1 MRGWTQGRA
10 SGSGEAS
17 DAALPAWA
25 EWHPSA
31 AYSIGIE
38 EEVMLLDPEDFSLA
52 QCVGEIM
59 PALSPGLQAHTA
71 RETHQAAIELAS
83 SPHPDAAAA
92 AREMATLRAALAREL
107 QSFGKR
113 AASAGTHPFAV
124 WTETEVSRGSRQQLV
139 YDSMRELARREPTF
153 ALHIHVGVPDPER
166 AISLQNVLRSHLPLM
181 LAASVNSPFWQG
193 RDSGLASARIPV
205 FMAFPRGGIPRRFD
219 SYAGWAEAVDVLL
232 RSGAFPEPTFLWW
245 DVRPQPKFG
254 TVEVRIMDA
263 QTSTRETGLLAA
275 LVQSV
280 ARLELEEGF
289 NSESLIDAVEVLD
302 ENRFL
307 AARDG
312 LDAELIDPIAE
323 GRVPAAVLLA
333 QLTEAARGHAQD
345 LGCEDALDELMER
358 GQNTGARRQRAA
370 IGGDG
375 DLSRLVEQLSAQFAD
390 DTPIV
395 G

>member
-1 MRGWTQGRA
+1 
-10 SGSGEAS
+10 
-17 DAALPAWA
+17 
-25 EWHPSA
+25 
-31 AYSIGIE
+31 
-38 EEVMLLDPEDFSLA
+38 MLLDPQDFSLS
-52 QCVGEIM
+52 QCVGEVM
-59 PALSPGLQAHTA
+59 PALAPELREHTT

-83 SPHPDAAAA
+83 SPHPDAAGA
-92 AREMATLRAALAREL
+92 AREMAGLRTALADEL
-107 QSFGKR
+107 ERFGKQ

-124 WTETEVSRGSRQQLV
+124 WTETEVATGSRQQLV

-153 ALHIHVGVPDPER
+153 ALHVHVGVPDPER
-166 AISLQNVLRSHLPLM
+166 AISLLNVLRAHLPLM

-205 FMAFPRGGIPRRFD
+205 FMAFPRGGIPRRFT
-219 SYAGWAEAVDVLL
+219 SYGSWAEAVDVLL

-254 TVEVRIMDA
+254 TIEVRIMDA
-263 QTSTRETGLLAA
+263 QTTTQETGMLAA

-289 NSESLIDAVEVLD
+289 ASQTLIDAVEVLD

-312 LDAELIDPIAE
+312 MAAELIDPTADR
-323 GRVPAAVLLA
+323 RVAAALLLD
-333 QLTEAARGHAQD
+333 QLIGAARSHAQD
-345 LGCEDALDELMER
+345 LGCEDALDALRQR
-358 GQNTGARRQRAA
+358 GVNTGASRQRADA
-370 IGGDG
+370 GSTG
-375 DLSRLVEQLSAQFAD
+375 DLSALVQRLSMRFAEN
-390 DTPIV
+390 TPA